1 MTAAKCKAKN
11 PENCRY
17 HTNTRSV
24 LYVNNLAAA
33 AVPRHIDESYA
44 SYYKATDKKHFGDPT
59 EPGSKFLDPKL
70 KQLEDVLKLR
80 IHQSPTLNLDGD
92 DKEKL
97 IQLGADPDGFL
108 RNNRYLLVHTKG
120 KVGVVHSDKLNPDQK
135 VLVKRTKPGVP
146 CSLIVEV
153 NSQPETD
160 YAVIIMAKNDKTGKD
175 FAITAFP
182 GLVTKPVDHPNI
194 DALEGNHITVAEAK
208 TILGESFWLNT
219 SLKAQSS

>member
-1 MTAAKCKAKN
+1 MIAVKCKAKN

-17 HTNTRSV
+17 HSKNSSSV
-24 LYVNNLAAA
+24 LYVNNLASA
-33 AVPRHIDESYA
+33 AVPRDIDESYA
-44 SYYKATDKKHFGDPT
+44 SYYKATDRKHFGDPT

-70 KQLEDVLKLR
+70 KKLEDVLKLR
-80 IHQSPTLNLDGD
+80 ILQSSTLNLDGD
-92 DKEKL
+92 DREEL
-97 IQLGADPDGFL
+97 IKLGADPNGFL
-108 RNNRYLLVHTKG
+108 KDKRYLVVRTKG
-120 KVGVVHSDKLNPDQK
+120 KVGVIHSDELDPAQK

-146 CSLIVEV
+146 CSLTVEV
-153 NSQPETD
+153 NEQPETD

-182 GLVTKPVDHPNI
+182 GLVTKPVAHPHI

-219 SLKAQSS
+219 SMKA